1 MLEVP
6 AVTSTGLSR
15 PRRLGCSS
23 LVVERQA
30 ELDHSVNALGVAG
43 GVLQLEAGREQ
54 RRVEEQEDKI
64 LHGLVVLVRLHAAA
78 QLLDD
83 GVTGVELHCL
93 LGHHVL
99 RHAGVTQRLVAHDL
113 LHVRRPPKLR
123 RHQDA
128 RRRRQALRH
137 GHLLHLVAQHLLHR
151 LAQLLAR
158 RLFLL
163 ALPLLLLRL
172 LEVHALLRQA
182 RELLVL
188 EVLHLLHHVLVDRL
202 RHEQHLK
209 SAALRLLNE
218 RRRLQLLLAVAGNVV
233 DRLLL
238 GLHARHVVLQRRHLL
253 ARLGAVEAQQ
263 LHQLLAVRRVLV
275 DAQLDVL
282 AKLLVELL
290 VVLLVLRH
298 LVEHFQALLHNFAD
312 HLQDLVLLQVLARDV
327 QWQVL
332 AVHDALHEAEP
343 VRAQVLAV
351 VHDEHTAHVQLDVVA
366 LLVRLE
372 HVERR
377 ALRNKHDRAELQLA
391 LHREVLRSRRV
402 LPVVGDGLVEGS
414 VLLLRHVLRVA
425 RPERLVLVLDLVL
438 LRHLLHL
445 LRLLLLALVALLHL
459 LDLRLLLVL
468 AGLLR
473 ILLVLVRH
481 LLLRRLL
488 HHQLDVVADEL
499 GVLLDQFLQAARL
512 QVLQLVLLE
521 VQRDARAALHVR
533 VRRARDRERA
543 ARGRLPDVRLVRV
556 VLRRHRHAVRH
567 KVRRVEADTKLAN
580 HAHVAAGLQRLHE
593 RLRAGTRD
601 RTQVV
606 DEVRLRHTDAVIL
619 PPSASY
625 FPCPAPRA
633 RTAETIRPAP
643 TGPSGSGSGS
653 CRTHPTHC

>member
-6 AVTSTGLSR
+6 AVTHGGCLGH
-15 PRRLGCSS
+15 RRLGCLLL

-99 RHAGVTQRLVAHDL
+99 RHAGVTQRLLRMICSMCADHPNSDVTRMHGD
-113 LHVRRPPKLR
+113 VDRRSDTVTFSTLS
-123 RHQDA
+123 
-128 RRRRQALRH
+128 
-137 GHLLHLVAQHLLHR
+137 QHLLHR

-298 LVEHFQALLHNFAD
+298 LVEHFQALLHNVLAD

-580 HAHVAAGLQRLHE
+580 HAHVAAGLQRSMNAFVPE
-593 RLRAGTRD
+593 RAIVPRLLTRSAFVIPMPLSSTVSVLFSLSGTTRTYSRD
-601 RTQVV
+601 DSPST
-606 DEVRLRHTDAVIL
+606 DGSVRLW
-619 PPSASY
+619 
-625 FPCPAPRA
+625 
-633 RTAETIRPAP
+633 
-643 TGPSGSGSGS
+643 
-653 CRTHPTHC
+653 